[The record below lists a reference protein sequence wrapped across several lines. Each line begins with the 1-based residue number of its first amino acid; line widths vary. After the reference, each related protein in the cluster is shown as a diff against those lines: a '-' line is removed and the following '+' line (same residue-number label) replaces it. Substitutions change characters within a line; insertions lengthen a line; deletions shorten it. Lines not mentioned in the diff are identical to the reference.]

1 MSINKIRPFVGLI
14 LAGGYSSRMGK
25 DKALLEINGETL
37 IQRNIKL
44 LKKIGASEVFVSRN
58 DFSEGSLPDIYPHHG
73 PLSGIHSALF
83 QSKLCHHSDPII
95 VLPVDMPL
103 LSEDL
108 LICLVEA
115 GLTMDNAV
123 HYLEHPLP
131 AFIPN
136 SNLTREYLEV
146 ILSDISATKPS
157 RSIKRFLTRID
168 AVQLTTAEND
178 KLINT
183 NTPEQ
188 WANLINNLPSH

>member
-1 MSINKIRPFVGLI
+1 MSTNKIRPFVGLI
-14 LAGGYSSRMGK
+14 LAGGYSSRMGE
-25 DKALLEINGETL
+25 DKALLEIDGETL
-37 IQRNIKL
+37 LQRNIKL
-44 LKKIGASEVFVSRN
+44 LKQIGATDVFVSRN
-58 DFSEGSLPDIYPHHG
+58 DFSEGSLPDIYPHQG
-73 PLSGIHSALF
+73 PLSGVHSALF
-83 QSKLCHHSDPII
+83 QSQLCHNSAPII
-95 VLPVDMPL
+95 VLPIDMPL

-123 HYLEHPLP
+123 HYIEHPLP

-136 SNLTREYLEV
+136 SNLTREYLEA

-157 RSIKRFLTRID
+157 RSIRRFLTRID
-168 AVQLTTAEND
+168 AVQLSTGEND

-188 WANLINNLPSH
+188 WCDLINSLSRN